1 MSKYKVSNYI
11 AKKWEDISK
20 ETLMYKAYEL
30 GIAQGMAWSYENLKS
45 ATDKEIADKI
55 WRNYLDGTDELC
67 IIFRTIVNLSND
79 DTNSKIEKLM
89 ERLSETKKPEKVM
102 SDDEWNEFYMGD
114 DGTMTYYIDMV
125 ERKFARSSTAAFDKR
140 YDLLDSAD
148 DMFQKIVSE

>member
-1 MSKYKVSNYI
+1 MSKYKVSYYI

-55 WRNYLDGTDELC
+55 WRNYLDGTDELS
-67 IIFRTIVNLSND
+67 IIYRTIVNLSND

-102 SDDEWNEFYMGD
+102 SDDDRDMIEEFLEYLQHKNEY
-114 DGTMTYYIDMV
+114 
-125 ERKFARSSTAAFDKR
+125 KKSN
-140 YDLLDSAD
+140 
-148 DMFQKIVSE
+148 